1 MLGNVKEL
9 RGIYNMDKL
18 KLIKLKLI
26 AQQAIMWYGLL
37 INGPMIAYI
46 FYKTS
51 EVKWIAGVCLLC
63 GFGLISMISILWYKY
78 FLSEEL
84 EFNSRLNPSW
94 NQLLEGNLSK
104 EELRIQFPARCLM
117 KSPFYGSIPIF
128 TNQPVTN

>member
-1 MLGNVKEL
+1 MLENVKGL
-9 RGIYNMDKL
+9 CGIYNMDKL

-78 FLSEEL
+78 FLSEGSVKL
-84 EFNSRLNPSW
+84 TVVLRPRIACQKSVARLFKR
-94 NQLLEGNLSK
+94 EGCKANY
-104 EELRIQFPARCLM
+104 
-117 KSPFYGSIPIF
+117 FY
-128 TNQPVTN
+128 